1 MVGVVLTTSLQEQ
14 GWAATSEWEYQTL
27 SINGKQVVFFQ
38 NWQDSMQL
46 NPIVEELHRRG
57 AQTIFLPPDTPLPDV
72 EGISYKPF
80 TGKQDFEAFLAVE
93 SIERQNANSPILYTV
108 ICFFAFGMILF
119 VFISFS
125 MVINNAPSAITT
137 RQRMNQAV
145 EPVKSRSFKATM
157 QKQKQ
162 VARHKTDYSDS
173 VQPTLQKIFTF
184 VHGNDSFEE
193 AVAVEGL
200 PANKKG
206 LGEFFGEVGLSIA
219 SSYDTRH
226 PFTVTSFALY
236 TFDVASMQTIQ
247 HVFISEHVASN
258 LALRDRIVGDVI
270 LTAERN
276 VSTSIQTGY
285 FLVEARVLDLAYRLE
300 SNLPAQCV
308 FETFSLEVTVWL
320 K

>member
-14 GWAATSEWEYQTL
+14 GWASTSEWEYQTL

-80 TGKQDFEAFLAVE
+80 TGKQDLEAFLAGE
-93 SIERQNANSPILYTV
+93 SIERQNANSTISYAL
-108 ICFFAFGMILF
+108 ICFLFFGMSLF
-119 VFISFS
+119 VFIFS
-125 MVINNAPSAITT
+125 MVVNNTPSAT

-219 SSYDTRH
+219 NTYTTRR
-226 PFTVTSFALY
+226 PFTATSFALY